1 MYASLTLQ
9 IFSRLYVIE
18 NFKYSRWGHYCVII
32 LGRRIR
38 YKFIRHFAF
47 HCQLNL
53 VDTRY
58 IRCIL
63 FLQIFVHYQ
72 RIIFLLLQSG
82 ARCNL
87 EWYFYM
93 ATVVLPLLDSI
104 EQASFKRRWRERERE
119 RKNKEKKS
127 ESLIDDP
134 ESVILMEFP
143 SKTKIH
149 RARSR
154 GGVSRD
160 VGTTNSRVYNKC
172 NVVRPANVR
181 ENRPQRVI
189 ATPRV
194 IVFVLRWPQFRL
206 IDSLTFLSL

>member
-119 RKNKEKKS
+119 KKQRKKKR
-127 ESLIDDP
+127 I
-134 ESVILMEFP
+134 VN
-143 SKTKIH
+143 
-149 RARSR
+149 RRSR
-154 GGVSRD
+154 VRD
-160 VGTTNSRVYNKC
+160 LDGISFEDED
-172 NVVRPANVR
+172 PSSS
-181 ENRPQRVI
+181 I
-189 ATPRV
+189 ARRCITRCRNDQLASV
-194 IVFVLRWPQFRL
+194 
-206 IDSLTFLSL
+206 